1 MVAPNGGDTGL
12 NVALGGTSVGS
23 IPGGDTLAFAGT
35 GGTITID
42 GESGPG
48 STDVFAVGRTSVQ
61 FGAADGLM
69 GSTINFPGT
78 GLTRNVD
85 VQGATNTFNIVGTG
99 SGGTP
104 GSLVG
109 DSGTNAFVFAPAATL
124 AGGIQGGGSST
135 LNDSAYTTGVTV
147 NLGNGTNGTATGVT
161 GTVTGITA
169 VIGGSGNDALNAG
182 SVPGVALTGG
192 PGTNSLSGT
201 GAGDSVVES
210 LSSSYTLT
218 NAKLT
223 GASSTFTDNLSG
235 IAVAALTGSSATA
248 DTFTVSGW
256 TGTGSLTAPAGTGMV
271 AASKA
276 SNFTLSNTAL
286 SSTDG
291 MSLGLSGIATANL
304 SATAS
309 GKTFTANGWTG
320 GGSLTGKTTATAT
333 VSESGGFT
341 LSNTALSSP
350 TGLALALSGVTTAN
364 LTDTSTGGNTFTIT
378 GWTGGGS
385 LTGASETLADGVA
398 VSVTLTNTSLAV
410 TGLPKLTL
418 SGFKTANLTDSS
430 AAGGNTFTVT
440 GWTGGGSLT
449 DKGSAGDTVT
459 DSAAGSFALSNTQL
473 TAPNTTLALNG
484 FTTANLTDSGTGGDT
499 FTVTGWTGSGALKGE
514 SETIVDHAAGGFT
527 LSNAALSS
535 TAGGSLTLA
544 GFKTANLQD
553 TSGGGHVFTVTGWT
567 GAGSLSGT
575 SDTVVDSASGS
586 FALSNT
592 ALSVG
597 NQSLTLSGITTAN
610 LTDTGTGHT
619 FTVAGWTGNGS
630 LSSSLTS
637 NTETLTATETAGV
650 TLTNTSLALAGG
662 GTLSLGGFAKANLT
676 VTTASGNPTA
686 IVDASG
692 FSNGPTNL
700 TVNGGGGAIVYG
712 GTAGKSTLTASGS
725 GDDILIGNGGGDKLT
740 DSGSGM
746 NILIGGGPGGDTLT
760 GGGNDILVSGT
771 TSYDADTAANI
782 AALDAILAEWTSSD
796 SYATRIG
803 KIFAGVGT
811 GGADALN
818 GSTVTQDGKA
828 NTLQD
833 GSTQSQNNNWFL
845 AWSNDK
851 VTKKSSEVET
861 VL

>member
-1 MVAPNGGDTGL
+1 M
-12 NVALGGTSVGS
+12 
-23 IPGGDTLAFAGT
+23 
-35 GGTITID
+35 
-42 GESGPG
+42 
-48 STDVFAVGRTSVQ
+48 
-61 FGAADGLM
+61 
-69 GSTINFPGT
+69 
-78 GLTRNVD
+78 
-85 VQGATNTFNIVGTG
+85 
-99 SGGTP
+99 
-104 GSLVG
+104 
-109 DSGTNAFVFAPAATL
+109 
-124 AGGIQGGGSST
+124 
-135 LNDSAYTTGVTV
+135 
-147 NLGNGTNGTATGVT
+147 
-161 GTVTGITA
+161 
-169 VIGGSGNDALNAG
+169 
-182 SVPGVALTGG
+182 
-192 PGTNSLSGT
+192 
-201 GAGDSVVES
+201 
-210 LSSSYTLT
+210 
-218 NAKLT
+218 
-223 GASSTFTDNLSG
+223 
-235 IAVAALTGSSATA
+235 
-248 DTFTVSGW
+248 
-256 TGTGSLTAPAGTGMV
+256 
-271 AASKA
+271 
-276 SNFTLSNTAL
+276 
-286 SSTDG
+286 
-291 MSLGLSGIATANL
+291 
-304 SATAS
+304 
-309 GKTFTANGWTG
+309 
-320 GGSLTGKTTATAT
+320 
-333 VSESGGFT
+333 
-341 LSNTALSSP
+341 
-350 TGLALALSGVTTAN
+350 
-364 LTDTSTGGNTFTIT
+364 
-378 GWTGGGS
+378 
-385 LTGASETLADGVA
+385 
-398 VSVTLTNTSLAV
+398 
-410 TGLPKLTL
+410 
-418 SGFKTANLTDSS
+418 
-430 AAGGNTFTVT
+430 
-440 GWTGGGSLT
+440 
-449 DKGSAGDTVT
+449 T

-484 FTTANLTDSGTGGDT
+484 FTTAKLTDSGTGGDT